1 MFALQC
7 SRLLFFMCD
16 SWLGCDQ
23 EYEVEL
29 NVGEA
34 AEGSGSEEMSEGRRL
49 ALLCD
54 SWLGCDQEYEVE
66 LNVGEAAEGSGSEE
80 MSE

>member
-1 MFALQC
+1 
-7 SRLLFFMCD
+7 MCD

-34 AEGSGSEEMSEGRRL
+34 AEGSGSEEMSE
-49 ALLCD
+49 
-54 SWLGCDQEYEVE
+54 
-66 LNVGEAAEGSGSEE
+66 
-80 MSE
+80 